1 MTSTNEI
8 NGQALY
14 MLTGEQIL
22 QIAQDAAQKASD
34 AVRKELKNYNE
45 YGASIWT
52 VKEVADMFHV
62 DPRTINNWIR
72 AGIIK
77 TMKLGSIVR
86 IDGREIVRVREQ
98 YARV

>member
-45 YGASIWT
+45 YL
-52 VKEVADMFHV
+52 D
-62 DPRTINNWIR
+62 R
-72 AGIIK
+72 
-77 TMKLGSIVR
+77 
-86 IDGREIVRVREQ
+86 
-98 YARV
+98 

>member
-1 MTSTNEI
+1 MTQI

-14 MLTGEQIL
+14 MLTGEQLI
-22 QIAQDAAQKASD
+22 QVAQDAAQKATD
-34 AVRKELKNYNE
+34 AVRKELKDYRD
-45 YGASIWT
+45 YGSGIWS

-72 AGIIK
+72 HGIIK

-86 IDGREIVRVREQ
+86 IDGREIVRMREQ
-98 YARV
+98 YAR